1 MDQAFR
7 VLIGQVGLT
16 PVDAALLCSTTPTR
30 ELHLD
35 GFGVLAP
42 GAVADLAV
50 LDATCHVVQTWIG
63 GLLAYSALP
72 AAS

>member
-1 MDQAFR
+1 MRKIF
-7 VLIGQVGLT
+7 
-16 PVDAALLCSTTPTR
+16 AAAPAR

-42 GAVADLAV
+42 GAVADVAV
-50 LDATCHVVQTWIG
+50 LDSSCRVKQTWIG
-63 GLLAYSALP
+63 GGLAYSALP

>member
-1 MDQAFR
+1 

-16 PVDAALLCSTTPTR
+16 PVDAAILCSTTPAR

-42 GAVADLAV
+42 GAFADLAV
-50 LDATCHVVQTWIG
+50 LNATCRVVQTWIG
-63 GLLAYSALP
+63 GQLAYSALP
-72 AAS
+72 AES